1 MTTPDK
7 STESTNIPGAADPD
21 GPVLVFVYLFVC
33 FIYQVM
39 APDAEV
45 SEGEREEGGLGRA
58 VRPRPPPFALKV
70 ALDDDDDEYYSAG
83 EEDE

>member
-21 GPVLVFVYLFVC
+21 GPVLV
-33 FIYQVM
+33 M

-45 SEGEREEGGLGRA
+45 SEGEREEGGLGRT

-83 EEDE
+83 EEDK